1 MQKVLDGKSMQDLTP
16 EERTTM
22 MTKVQEEAKKAGITL
37 PAGFGA
43 GGRGGNRGEQ
53 KGGEQTAQGGGR
65 RGGAGG
71 PGGVPMLGMSGQ
83 NFKQSDM
90 DNAKLPPPP
99 EEDNQ
104 LDVLLRPGLLA
115 DVEIIVEKIPN
126 AINVPAQAVFQ
137 KDNKMVVY
145 VKEGGKFV
153 PREIRIKK
161 RSENVFVIDSGV
173 KPGEEIAMADPDAKP
188 GDKKKDGK
196 GQGGGAVGTM
206 PGGKK
211 G

>member
-1 MQKVLDGKSMQDLTP
+1 
-16 EERTTM
+16 M
-22 MTKVQEEAKKAGITL
+22 M
-37 PAGFGA
+37 GFG
-43 GGRGGNRGEQ
+43 GGQRFN
-53 KGGEQTAQGGGR
+53 
-65 RGGAGG
+65 
-71 PGGVPMLGMSGQ
+71 
-83 NFKQSDM
+83 QSDL

-126 AINVPAQAVFQ
+126 AINVPAQAIFQ

-145 VKEGGKFV
+145 VKEKGKFV
-153 PREIRIKK
+153 PREIKIKK

-173 KPGEEIAMADPDAKP
+173 KPGEEIAMADPEAKP

-196 GQGGGAVGTM
+196 GGNGDGAMGTM

>member
-1 MQKVLDGKSMQDLTP
+1 
-16 EERTTM
+16 M
-22 MTKVQEEAKKAGITL
+22 M
-37 PAGFGA
+37 
-43 GGRGGNRGEQ
+43 
-53 KGGEQTAQGGGR
+53 
-65 RGGAGG
+65 
-71 PGGVPMLGMSGQ
+71 GMGSGQ
-83 NFKQSDM
+83 RFNQAEM

-137 KDNKMVVY
+137 RDNKMVVF
-145 VKEGGKFV
+145 VKEQGKFV
-153 PREIRIKK
+153 AREIKISK
-161 RSENVFVIDSGV
+161 RSENVFVLDSGV
-173 KPGEEIAMADPDAKP
+173 KPGEEIAMSDPEAKP

-196 GQGGGAVGTM
+196 GGSGGGAVGTM